1 MSVEIVGREEEL
13 RSMRAFFERASEG
26 PAALILEGGAGMGK
40 STLWLLGVDEARKR
54 GFRVLRS
61 RPAEAERGLAFA
73 GLGDLFEDVLDEI
86 VSRLPSPRR
95 RALEA
100 ALLVIETDES
110 VDPRA
115 LGVAVRNALEILA
128 ADERLVVAVD
138 DVQWFD
144 RSSESALSFA
154 LRRVDDPVVLML
166 TRRIAEGIEPSRIE
180 QALAPDSVQR
190 LRVGPLSVGAIQRLL
205 QDRLDRIFAR
215 PTLLRVYELSD
226 GNPFYALEL
235 ARALGPDVDPTQPL
249 PIPETLEGLVRAR
262 VTGLPTSTQKAL
274 ALASALGRPSH
285 ELLRTAG
292 VEDDALDPALATRVI
307 EVVGG
312 DIRFTHP
319 LLASAVYQGLSV
331 GERRRLHRTLAEYV
345 GDPVERARHLA
356 LSAHKPDRD
365 ITASLEEAA
374 EVAMGRG
381 AVATAVELREHAL
394 RLTPAESRNDVHRR
408 TVAVAR
414 AHLATGNPRRAA
426 ALIRDLLDRAPAGAL
441 RAEAFMLASELESG
455 VGARLA
461 LLRKA
466 LDEASEDLALQAR
479 IHRWLGR
486 EARFSEGLDLAERH
500 AQASLAIAE
509 SLNDVE
515 LLAGALSTVATMHL
529 HLGVPDAVELAER
542 AHELAATAGDPQVL
556 AEVTLSVSST
566 FAWTGRLDRARAL
579 LEAFYAEWK
588 DFDEQAVQQALW
600 RLGLVELEAGRFAR
614 AADYAGRAR
623 QISLQYAIEEGE
635 DAAPLHAVS
644 VIAAHRGEL
653 ALAREL
659 ARRGLAEGERNPW
672 FVAYHEAV
680 LGQVAHFDGDELGA
694 VERFVAAEQTRDVI
708 GSLEPAIAGWRGDHI
723 EALLELGR
731 IEEAVG
737 LLGEWETDA
746 ARLGRD
752 RVLAQAMRCR
762 GLAAASRGDV
772 DEALLDLER
781 AVEEHGAAG
790 DPFGRARALLALG
803 VVRRRAHQKRPAR
816 EAIEEAVAVF
826 EECGAAGW
834 AEKARAELGRIGG
847 RTREEGLTP
856 AEQRVAALVVEGRTN
871 REVAA
876 ALFLGER
883 TVETH
888 LSHIYAKLGVRSR
901 TELTRQLRSSSGS
914 T

>member
-1 MSVEIVGREEEL
+1 MSVEIVGREEER
-13 RSMRAFFERASEG
+13 RSMRAFFERTSEG

-40 STLWLLGVDEARKR
+40 STLWLLAVDEARKR
-54 GFRVLRS
+54 GVRVLRS

-86 VSRLPSPRR
+86 VPLLPSPRR

-100 ALLVIETDES
+100 ALLVTETNES

-115 LGVAVRNALEILA
+115 LGVAVRNGFEILA
-128 ADERLVVAVD
+128 ADERLLVAVD

-154 LRRVDDPVVLML
+154 LRRVDEPVVLLL
-166 TRRIAEGIEPSRIE
+166 TRRMAEGIEPSAIE
-180 QALAPDSVQR
+180 EALAPDSVQR

-205 QDRLDRIFAR
+205 QDRLDRFFAR
-215 PTLLRVYELSD
+215 PTLLRIYEVSD

-274 ALASALGRPSH
+274 GLASALGRPSY
-285 ELLRTAG
+285 ELLKTAG
-292 VEDDALDPALATRVI
+292 VEDDTLDPALAARVI

-331 GERRRLHRTLAEYV
+331 GERRRVHRTLAEYV

-356 LSAHKPDRD
+356 LSAHEPDRE
-365 ITASLEEAA
+365 ITASLEEVA

-394 RLTPAESRNDVHRR
+394 RLTPAEVRDEVHRR
-408 TVAVAR
+408 TLAVAR

-426 ALIRDLLDRAPAGAL
+426 ALVRDLLERTAAGAP
-441 RAEAFMLASELESG
+441 RAEALILASELESG
-455 VGARLA
+455 VAARLA
-461 LLRKA
+461 LHREA
-466 LDEASEDLALQAR
+466 LDEASHNPTLQAQ
-479 IHRWLGR
+479 IHRWLGT
-486 EARFSEGLDLAERH
+486 EARFSEGLHVAERH

-509 SLNDVE
+509 RLNDGA
-515 LLAGALSTVATMHL
+515 LLAGALSTVATVHL
-529 HLGVPDAVELAER
+529 HLGEPDALELAER
-542 AHELAATAGDPQVL
+542 AHELAVTAGDREVL
-556 AEVTLSVSST
+556 AEVMLSVSST
-566 FAWTGRLDRARAL
+566 FTWAGRLDRARGL

-588 DFDEQAVQQALW
+588 DFDEQAAQQALW
-600 RLGLVELEAGRFAR
+600 RLGLVEFYAGRFAR

-623 QISLQYAIEEGE
+623 QISLQYGIEEGE
-635 DAAPLHAVS
+635 DAAPLHAVA

-653 ALAREL
+653 DLAREL
-659 ARRGLAEGERNPW
+659 AERGLAAGERNPW
-672 FVAYHEAV
+672 FVTYHEAV

-694 VERFVAAEQTRDVI
+694 VERFVAAEQIRSVI
-708 GSLEPAIAGWRGDHI
+708 GSLEPAIAGWRADHI

-731 IEEAVG
+731 IDDAVG
-737 LLGEWETDA
+737 LLGEWEADA
-746 ARLGRD
+746 ARLGRG
-752 RVLAQAMRCR
+752 RVLADAMRCR
-762 GLAAASRGDV
+762 GLVAASRGDV

-781 AVEEHGAAG
+781 AVAQHETVG

-803 VVRRRAHQKRPAR
+803 VVRRRARQKRAAR
-816 EAIEEAVAVF
+816 EAIEEAVAGF
-826 EECGAAGW
+826 EACDAAGW

-856 AEQRVAALVVEGRTN
+856 AEQRVAALVAQGRTN

-901 TELTRQLRSSSGS
+901 TELTRQLRS
-914 T
+914 